1 MQWSCGAAKFSLVSL
16 KAQDR
21 KKTFRQGVRSL
32 LFIAMTYPFGATK
45 TDLEKAFR
53 LPAASSQANQE
64 PEPLDLSESE
74 QATVL
79 FEHPDI

>member
-1 MQWSCGAAKFSLVSL
+1 
-16 KAQDR
+16 
-21 KKTFRQGVRSL
+21 
-32 LFIAMTYPFGATK
+32 MTYPFGATK
-45 TDLEKAFR
+45 ADLEKAFR

>member
-1 MQWSCGAAKFSLVSL
+1 MYVWIRAVFSRGLCGQIF
-16 KAQDR
+16 
-21 KKTFRQGVRSL
+21 L
-32 LFIAMTYPFGATK
+32 LPMTYPFGASK